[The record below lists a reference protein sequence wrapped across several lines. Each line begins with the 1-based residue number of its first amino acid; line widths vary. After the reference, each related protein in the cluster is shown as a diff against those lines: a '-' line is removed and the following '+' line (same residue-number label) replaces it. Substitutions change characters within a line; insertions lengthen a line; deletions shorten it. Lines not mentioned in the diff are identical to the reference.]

1 MKDELKK
8 LIKECEEI
16 RGRWNGDDS
25 GYEEDQAT
33 IASDIIDKAREL
45 TDLIN
50 ELNGTN
56 QLNK

>member
-16 RGRWNGDDS
+16 QSRWNGDKS
-25 GYEEDQAT
+25 GYEEEQAN
-33 IASDIIDKAREL
+33 IASDIIEKAGEL
-45 TDLIN
+45 IDLIN

-56 QLNK
+56 